1 MCIWIAFITTE
12 NEVSEVQILKASLNI
27 TSFGIYFQ
35 SIDGMRTDS
44 QSLNLAA
51 SQCDCDK
58 LYEDFRKDRGALKS
72 KCAVGEGVLVAVRRH
87 LRCTSAG

>member
-1 MCIWIAFITTE
+1 
-12 NEVSEVQILKASLNI
+12 
-27 TSFGIYFQ
+27 
-35 SIDGMRTDS
+35 MRTDS